1 MLIVFIVF
9 LVLLIVGAPV
19 SLSVGISG
27 VFFFLQHAEMPFNQ
41 IVQLTLTNVQ
51 SLAFLAVPLFILAGH
66 LMNASGITERLLG
79 FADILT
85 GHMRGGMA
93 QSSVVL
99 STLMGG
105 VSGSSTADAAMESR
119 VLGPSMIKAGYPRGY
134 TAVVIGYT
142 SLITSTI
149 PPGINLIL
157 YGTTAGISIGRLF
170 MAGLMV
176 GMIMMVALMITV
188 AITARKKNLKP
199 SHKRR
204 ASAKEIFK
212 SVCENIWALIFPVLL
227 LVGIRLGLFT
237 ATEVGSFAC
246 VYALCVGVFVYKQIN
261 LKNIWKILEDAAVD
275 IAGIMFL
282 VACTGIFSYGIPIDR
297 IPQKITTFMLSL
309 TNSSQ
314 MILLLIIAC
323 LLVFGMFIDGG
334 IVVLLTTP
342 IFLPLIK
349 QLGID
354 PVMFGMLICTVSCM
368 GILTPPVGVAMY
380 IVCDN
385 LKVPLSEWM
394 KESIPFL
401 IAVIIVVV
409 LMIGFPEIATWL
421 PDLVYG

>member
-1 MLIVFIVF
+1 MLIVFVVF
-9 LVLLIVGAPV
+9 LVLLILGVPV

-66 LMNASGITERLLG
+66 LMNASGITTRLLG
-79 FADILT
+79 FADVLT

-119 VLGPSMIKAGYPRGY
+119 ILGPSMIKAGYPRAF

-176 GMIMMVALMITV
+176 GLMMMTALMVTV
-188 AITARKKNLKP
+188 AVCSRRKGLKP
-199 SHKRR
+199 SRDRR
-204 ASAKEIFK
+204 ASVKELYK
-212 SVCENIWALIFPVLL
+212 SLCGNIWAIIFPILL

-237 ATEVGSFAC
+237 ATEVGAFAC
-246 VYALCVGVFVYKQIN
+246 VYALCVGVFAYRMITLQ
-261 LKNIWKILEDAAVD
+261 NIWEILENAAVD

-282 VACTGIFSYGIPIDR
+282 VACTGIFSYGIPIDK
-297 IPQKITTFMLSL
+297 IPQKITGFMMSL
-309 TNSSQ
+309 TDSSH
-314 MILLLIIAC
+314 MILLMIVIC
-323 LLVFGMFIDGG
+323 LLIFGMFIDGG

-349 QLGID
+349 QIGVD
-354 PVMFGMLICTVSCM
+354 PVMFGLLLCTVSCM

-385 LKVPLSEWM
+385 LKVSLGEWM
-394 KESIPFL
+394 KESVPFIL
-401 IAVIIVVV
+401 TVILLMVVIIY
-409 LMIGFPEIATWL
+409 FPAAVTWL
-421 PDLVYG
+421 PELVYG